1 MGKTDSKNEKG
12 WLGKAGG
19 NDLKKQ
25 GGLNRKMRRTN
36 WKNGKGWFESWEE
49 LTQKMGTSDSKHGRS
64 ESKQESAQS
73 KHSQCRNKVTLT
85 LHSHCTY
92 YRCFVL
98 FHCLLNMK
106 YWKKST
112 RRVKFGLL
120 GKNFRCLS
128 NITWKEEREFHS

>member
-12 WLGKAGG
+12 WLGKVGG
-19 NDLKKQ
+19 NDLKKIGRSGSKNEKDQ
-25 GGLNRKMRRTN
+25 LKKWERLIWKLRRT
-36 WKNGKGWFESWEE
+36 
-49 LTQKMGTSDSKHGRS
+49 DSKNGRS

-92 YRCFVL
+92 YRCFVR